1 MPSGGRLR
9 LCQGEASWNL
19 GSHRDLRFRTSVS
32 GEVTTTLA
40 RSWKKGGYLRLECS
54 ILMHFGFM
62 IQGGMAGKSGEGL
75 L

>member
-1 MPSGGRLR
+1 MPSGGSLR
-9 LCQGEASWNL
+9 LCRGRQAGTWVPA
-19 GSHRDLRFRTSVS
+19 RDLHFRTSVS

-40 RSWKKGGYLRLECS
+40 RSWKKGVYLRLECS

-62 IQGGMAGKSGEGL
+62 TQGGMAGKSGEGL